1 MLVIETN
8 RLCLREFNVND
19 FAFVLQLLNTK
30 GWIDFIG
37 DRGVHTEVDAKEYIT
52 NRLIEGY
59 KVSGFGFYL
68 VELKESKTPI
78 GMCGLVKRSGLN
90 DVDLGFAFLPEHH
103 GFGFAKEASESV
115 IVFAKD
121 KIKLNQL
128 AAITVPNNI
137 KSIQLLKKLNFEFE
151 DTIQMDNEELML
163 FTLKMI

>member
-90 DVDLGFAFLPEHH
+90 DVDLGFAFLPEHQ

-115 IVFAKD
+115 IIFAKD